1 MFLSPEVSQ
10 VPSNISAM
18 GSFTLLHSII
28 NALMWLMSGIYVEIW
43 TQQQFQIPTSV
54 HPLEVTSLLTM
65 QRRSATILSL
75 GKWRNTWISSML
87 STPTSK
93 CTGFLVETAMK
104 RWSLFKL
111 LSEKKMIAFSDTAM
125 ATWTDGQRI
134 LNMLKLMKVLQASV
148 PTWIVEEDDL
158 RPEII
163 VTEPIWP
170 SEELGLSG
178 NLFVVGTL

>member
-1 MFLSPEVSQ
+1 
-10 VPSNISAM
+10 
-18 GSFTLLHSII
+18 
-28 NALMWLMSGIYVEIW
+28 
-43 TQQQFQIPTSV
+43 
-54 HPLEVTSLLTM
+54 
-65 QRRSATILSL
+65 
-75 GKWRNTWISSML
+75 
-87 STPTSK
+87 
-93 CTGFLVETAMK
+93 MK

-111 LSEKKMIAFSDTAM
+111 LSEKKMITFSDAAM

-148 PTWIVEEDDL
+148 TTWIVEEDDL

-163 VTEPIWP
+163 EKTLFVTEPIWP